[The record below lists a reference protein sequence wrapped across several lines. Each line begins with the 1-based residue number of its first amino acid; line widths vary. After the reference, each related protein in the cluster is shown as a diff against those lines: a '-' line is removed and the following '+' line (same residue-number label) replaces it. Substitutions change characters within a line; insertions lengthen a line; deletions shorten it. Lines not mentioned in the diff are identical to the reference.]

1 MTQGEGGGI
10 GEEAPAS
17 EGERT
22 VAFLLSLRAQ
32 GVRDL
37 AVLRAMERVARER
50 FAPARFADLARQDVS
65 VPLPCGQTMTAPH
78 TVAALLTALDL
89 QASARVLEVG
99 TGSGYVAALM
109 AAMGAEIVSLERY
122 RTLALA
128 AHERVA
134 GSGYGASVEL
144 RHADGF
150 QPDRTLGRFDRILVN
165 GVTHAIPEALLMRL
179 STGGRLVGALRVEGA
194 ARRVVVT
201 RLADGGFDHA
211 MGPAVRLPPLVPGLA
226 RAL

>member
-1 MTQGEGGGI
+1 MTDP
-10 GEEAPAS
+10 APGN

-37 AVLRAMERVARER
+37 QVLRAMERVPRER
-50 FAPARFADLARQDVS
+50 FAPTRFSDLARRDVS

-78 TVAALLTALDL
+78 TVAGLLGALDM
-89 QASARVLEVG
+89 APSARALEIG
-99 TGSGYVAALM
+99 TGSGYVAALL
-109 AAMGAEIVSLERY
+109 AAMGGEVVSLERY

-128 AHERVA
+128 AHERLA
-134 GSGYGASVEL
+134 GAGYGRAVDL
-144 RHADGF
+144 RHADGL

-165 GVTHAIPEALLMRL
+165 GVAQAIPEALLGRL
-179 STGGRLVGALRVEGA
+179 SPGGRLVGALRVEGA
-194 ARRVVVT
+194 TRRVVVT
-201 RLADGGFDHA
+201 RLAEGGFDHA
-211 MGPAVRLPPLVPGLA
+211 LGPAVRLSPLSAGLA

>member
-1 MTQGEGGGI
+1 M
-10 GEEAPAS
+10 EEAPAS
-17 EGERT
+17 DGERT

-37 AVLRAMERVARER
+37 AVLRAMERVSRER

-78 TVAALLTALDL
+78 TVASLLGALDL
-89 QASARVLEVG
+89 QPSARVLEVG
-99 TGSGYVAALM
+99 TGSGYVSALL
-109 AAMGAEIVSLERY
+109 AAMGGEVVSLERY

-134 GSGYGASVEL
+134 GSGFEKAVDL

-165 GVTHAIPEALLMRL
+165 GVANAVPEALLMRL
-179 STGGRLVGALRVEGA
+179 SQGGRLVGALRIEGA
-194 ARRVVVT
+194 TRRVVVT
-201 RLADGGFDHA
+201 RLADGGFDHSL
-211 MGPAVRLPPLVPGLA
+211 GPALRLPPLVPGLA

>member
-1 MTQGEGGGI
+1 MSEEGL
-10 GEEAPAS
+10 ES

-22 VAFLLSLRAQ
+22 VAFLLSLRAR
-32 GVRDL
+32 GIGDR
-37 AVLRAMERVARER
+37 AVLRAMERVPRER
-50 FAPARFADLARQDVS
+50 FAPTRFADLARQDVS

-78 TVAALLTALDL
+78 TVANLVSALDM
-89 QASARVLEVG
+89 QTSARVLEVG
-99 TGSGYVAALM
+99 TGSGYVSTLL
-109 AAMGAEIVSLERY
+109 AAMGGEVVSLERY

-128 AHERVA
+128 AHERIS
-134 GSGYGASVEL
+134 GSGYAQFVDL

-165 GVTHAIPEALLMRL
+165 GVANAIPEALLLRL
-179 STGGRLVGALRVEGA
+179 SHGGKLVGALRVDGA

-201 RLADGGFDHA
+201 RAADGVAFDHA
-211 MGPAVRLPPLVPGLA
+211 LGPVVRLPPLAPGLA

>member
-1 MTQGEGGGI
+1 MSED
-10 GEEAPAS
+10 APAS

-37 AVLRAMERVARER
+37 AVLRAMERVSRER

-78 TVAALLTALDL
+78 TVASLLTALDM
-89 QASARVLEVG
+89 QPAARVLEVG
-99 TGSGYVAALM
+99 TGSGYVSVLL
-109 AAMGAEIVSLERY
+109 AAMSGEVVSLERY

-134 GSGYGASVEL
+134 GSGFEKAVDL

-150 QPDRTLGRFDRILVN
+150 QPDRMLGRFDRVLVN
-165 GVTHAIPEALLMRL
+165 GVANAIPEALLMRL
-179 STGGRLVGALRVEGA
+179 SEGGRLVGALRIEGA

-201 RLADGGFDHA
+201 RLADGGFDHSL
-211 MGPAVRLPPLVPGLA
+211 GPAVRLPPLVPGLA